1 MPKPTISALT
11 REDITMRDYELVV
24 LLHPDLEINLDKP
37 LKKVTDIVTS
47 NGGKITKQD
56 VWGKRK
62 LAYPIQK
69 ENFAVY
75 VYLEIQLPPEA
86 VAKVEGLYNITD
98 EVIRYLITQP
108 VPIEEEDEEE
118 KEKESS
124 EKPEKKE
131 TTKTKS
137 KETVE
142 DKKPKDSKTTKDKE
156 EK

>member
-1 MPKPTISALT
+1 
-11 REDITMRDYELVV
+11 MRDYELVV

-56 VWGKRK
+56 IWGKRK

-108 VPIEEEDEEE
+108 VPVEEEDEEE
-118 KEKESS
+118 KSS
-124 EKPEKKE
+124 EKSKKKE
-131 TTKTKS
+131 TTKTKG
-137 KETVE
+137 KEVVE
-142 DKKPKDSKTTKDKE
+142 DKKPKNSKTTKDKE